1 MSLFATWL
9 DGGNTVWLD
18 IIGLAA
24 SVSLLEA
31 AVLGRG
37 RTVGKYRV
45 RYWNVP
51 PWLRPVLAVVGVVL
65 LGLVVVH
72 FLRTFHLRNQ
82 VDEKSPLH
90 SLIFAG

>member
-9 DGGNTVWLD
+9 DGANSVWLD
-18 IIGLAA
+18 IVGLVA
-24 SVSLLEA
+24 SVSLLQA

-37 RTVGKYRV
+37 KTVGKYRV
-45 RYWNVP
+45 RYWNVA

-72 FLRTFHLRNQ
+72 FLRTFYLR
-82 VDEKSPLH
+82 S
-90 SLIFAG
+90 